1 MARHRQKPDLV
12 DARQFT
18 GGHENAEAL
27 LIWLKS
33 KGCDADWVDNQ
44 SVLDIHLV
52 ERLQF
57 IAPGSESIIRSAYR
71 KDWIVLKGT
80 NNWRIFSDRSFRE
93 RFEKI

>member
-1 MARHRQKPDLV
+1 MARYRQIPELV

-18 GGHENAEAL
+18 GGSTNAEAL

-44 SVLDIHLV
+44 TVMDIHLV

-57 IAPGSESIIRSAYR
+57 IAPGSENIIRSAYR
-71 KDWIVLKGT
+71 GDWIVVRGEK
-80 NNWRIFSDRSFRE
+80 WRVFSERSFRE
-93 RFEKI
+93 RFEKV

>member
-1 MARHRQKPDLV
+1 MARYRQIPNIV

-18 GGHENAEAL
+18 GGLENAEAL

-33 KGCDADWVDNQ
+33 KGCDAEWVDNQ
-44 SVLDIHLV
+44 TVMDIHLV

-57 IAPGSESIIRSAYR
+57 IAPSSESIIRSAYR
-71 KDWIVLKGT
+71 KDYIVLNGDK
-80 NNWRIFSDRSFRE
+80 WRIFPEREFLE

>member
-1 MARHRQKPDLV
+1 MARYRQIPDLV

-18 GGHENAEAL
+18 GGRENAEAL

-33 KGCDADWVDNQ
+33 NGCDATWVDNQ
-44 SVLDIHLV
+44 TVMDIHLV

-57 IAPGSESIIRSAYR
+57 VAPSNEKVVFSAYR
-71 KDWIVLKGT
+71 KDFIVLMGQK
-80 NNWRIFSDRSFRE
+80 WRIFPERKFRE